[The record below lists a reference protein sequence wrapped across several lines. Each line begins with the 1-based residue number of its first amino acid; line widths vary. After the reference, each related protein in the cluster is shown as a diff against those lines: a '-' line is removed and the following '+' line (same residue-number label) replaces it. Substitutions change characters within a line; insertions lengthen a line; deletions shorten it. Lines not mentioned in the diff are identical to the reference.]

1 MSFFSMNAYPPYSPL
16 PSLPPPP
23 PHRVRGLMVFKP
35 NIYATPLIKLCF

>member
-1 MSFFSMNAYPPYSPL
+1 MLIPPIP
-16 PSLPPPP
+16 PSLPPPPP

>member
-1 MSFFSMNAYPPYSPL
+1 MNAFTPSSPPP
-16 PSLPPPP
+16 PPPPPP

>member
-1 MSFFSMNAYPPYSPL
+1 MSFFSMNAYTSYSSL

>member
-1 MSFFSMNAYPPYSPL
+1 MLIPPIPPPL
-16 PSLPPPP
+16 PSPPLPP

>member
-1 MSFFSMNAYPPYSPL
+1 MSFFSMNAYTSYSSL
-16 PSLPPPP
+16 PSLPPP